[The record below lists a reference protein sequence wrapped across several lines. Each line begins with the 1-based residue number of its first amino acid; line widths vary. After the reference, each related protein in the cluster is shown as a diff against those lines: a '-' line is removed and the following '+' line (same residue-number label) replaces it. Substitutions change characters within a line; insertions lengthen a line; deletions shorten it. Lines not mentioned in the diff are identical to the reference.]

1 MGNYVAGSAQSDSE
15 RDSNSTNSNKFNLKK
30 RRLDGQVD
38 DDFEEVLHTP
48 KRKRL
53 KSTSKYIFTT
63 LFVNGENSDISIV
76 ALGKTW
82 KLHKLYLCQSPYFS
96 SMFSG
101 SWKESSLTEVDMNIP
116 DANINIEALDVCLG
130 SLYQDEVVIDP
141 SKVESVL
148 AASSLL
154 QLDGLIQQCSD
165 IMTDTICLNTVCSYY
180 ISSSMYGIQQTL
192 QSCFEW
198 LERNLMMT
206 TNISLLKEISV
217 DLMKSLIKSSSLFV
231 LQVEMDIYSLIKKYV
246 YLKLTPHWNGE
257 TKQLAK
263 DADIYFR
270 SLKEPGEFL
279 NSEAGKIYED
289 LFRGVRLHHIINDLS
304 STRLIDKDKIIPPSW
319 ILPVYKQQWQN
330 MLCVE
335 QGQDKGPTES
345 ELTPE
350 QFRKYAMR
358 CGRIISK
365 EGEYCWRWT
374 GFNYGVDL
382 LLTFSKRQ
390 VIFKRN
396 TNTHP
401 VSNSVSLQPSRKIMF
416 QVTVTTYNSQGHS
429 KYTKSSGLNY
439 LDLKKDQE
447 KVVLEMDP
455 SAEYPIQISVYYLC
469 YSLPMDFLQPDSVEN
484 ISEQSIAEESNETQ
498 EGWL

>member
-1 MGNYVAGSAQSDSE
+1 MGNYVGTAAESGPESGSNTTVSKSG
-15 RDSNSTNSNKFNLKK
+15 THNLRK
-30 RRLDGQVD
+30 RLGGQVD

-48 KRKRL
+48 KRKQL

-63 LFVNGENSDISIV
+63 LFVNGENSDIAIN

-82 KLHKLYLCQSPYFS
+82 NLHKLYLCQSRYFS
-96 SMFSG
+96 CMFNG
-101 SWKESSLTEVDMNIP
+101 SWKESKLTEVDMDIP
-116 DANINIEALDVCLG
+116 DANIDIEALDVCLG

-148 AASSLL
+148 AAASLL
-154 QLDGLIQQCSD
+154 QLDGLIQQCAD
-165 IMTDTICLNTVCSYY
+165 IMTDTICLSTVCSYHT
-180 ISSSMYGIQQTL
+180 SSSTYGIQHTL
-192 QSCFEW
+192 LSCFEW
-198 LERNLMMT
+198 LERNLMMTT

-217 DLMKSLIKSSSLFV
+217 DLMKSLINSSNLFV

-246 YLKLTPHWNGE
+246 YLKSMPQWTGDP
-257 TKQLAK
+257 KQLAK
-263 DADIYFR
+263 DADSYFR

-279 NSEAGKIYED
+279 NSETGKIYED
-289 LFRGVRLHHIINDLS
+289 LFKGVRLHHIINDLS
-304 STRLIDKDKIIPPSW
+304 STRLIDRDKIIPPSW

-335 QGQDKGPTES
+335 QGQDKGPSES
-345 ELTPE
+345 ELMPE
-350 QFRKYAMR
+350 HFKKYAMR

-382 LLTFSKRQ
+382 LVTFCKRQ

-401 VSNSVSLQPSRKIMF
+401 VSNSVSLQPNRKVMF
-416 QVTVTTYNSQGHS
+416 QVSVTSYNSQGHS
-429 KYTKSSGLNY
+429 KYTKSSGLQY
-439 LDLKKDQE
+439 LDLKKDE
-447 KVVLEMDP
+447 EVVVLEMD
-455 SAEYPIQISVYYLC
+455 SVAEYPIQISVYYLC
-469 YSLPMDFLQPDSVEN
+469 YSLPMDLLQLDSVEN
-484 ISEQSIAEESNETQ
+484 ISEQAIGEQLEWNT
-498 EGWL
+498 